1 MTDAS
6 AAAVFLVV
14 FREAL
19 EAGLIIGIILTAL
32 YKLEQTRFV
41 PHVLLSVLAALGLSV
56 FAGFGLMSLTEA
68 AQGNA
73 QKLIEGFISIAACG
87 VLTYM
92 IFWMEEESRHIKS
105 RVEQRVEEAVT
116 KGEIFAF
123 ISLPFLAVLRE
134 GAETVLFLN
143 AIGLQYE
150 GHLSFW
156 GAITGLLSAAAIAV
170 LIFVGGRRVPIKP
183 LFKWTGFFL
192 LFISAGLLAYGIHE
206 LQEVGIIPFVKY
218 PVWDI
223 NWFLNDKEGIGAFLK
238 ALFGYNGN
246 PSLIEVSAYFT
257 YLISIFILLRKKGRI
272 PQRIAVS
279 ADK

>member
-6 AAAVFLVV
+6 TAAVFLVV

-41 PHVLLSVLAALGLSV
+41 PHVLLSILAAVGLSV

-73 QKLIEGFISIAACG
+73 EKLIEGFISIAACG

-105 RVEQRVEEAVT
+105 RVEQRVEEAAT
-116 KGEIFAF
+116 KGEIFVF

-143 AIGLQYE
+143 AIALQYE

-156 GAITGLLSAAAIAV
+156 GAIIGLLSAGAIAA
-170 LIFVGGRRVPIKP
+170 LIFAGGRRVPIKP
-183 LFKWTGFFL
+183 LFKWTGFLL

-223 NWFLNDKEGIGAFLK
+223 NWLLNDKEGIGAFLK

-246 PSLIEVSAYFT
+246 PSLIEVSAYSI
-257 YLISIFILLRKKGRI
+257 YLISIFLLLRKKGRI
-272 PQRIAVS
+272 PQRIAVP
-279 ADK
+279 ADN